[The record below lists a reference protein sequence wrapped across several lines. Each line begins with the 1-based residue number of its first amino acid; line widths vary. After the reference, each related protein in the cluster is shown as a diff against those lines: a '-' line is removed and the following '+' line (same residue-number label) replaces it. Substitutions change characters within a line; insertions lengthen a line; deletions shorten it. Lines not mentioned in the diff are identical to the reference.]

1 MPINTR
7 TFSDI
12 DFNFI
17 PNPVTGDIALR
28 LDDYAVKAAVQN
40 LILTSFYERPFHSEI
55 GSPIK
60 RLLFEPASPMVG
72 AMIKQAIANTIA
84 NYEPRVNL
92 TDIIVNLSD
101 DGYSVYVT
109 LEYTILNT
117 NQPQSLDLTLQRSR

>member
-28 LDDYAVKAAVQN
+28 LDDYAVKAAIQN

-60 RLLFEPASPMVG
+60 RLLFEPASPMIG
-72 AMIKQAIANTIA
+72 AMVKQAIVNTIN

-92 TDIIVNLSD
+92 TDVIVNLSD
-101 DGYSVYVT
+101 DGYSLFVAI
-109 LEYTILNT
+109 EYTILNST
-117 NQPQSLDLTLQRSR
+117 EPQTLDLTLQRSR

>member
-17 PNPVTGDIALR
+17 PNPVTGDISLR
-28 LDDYAVKAAVQN
+28 LDDYAVKAALQN

-60 RLLFEPASPMVG
+60 RLLFEPASPMLG
-72 AMIKQAIANTIA
+72 AMIKQAIINTVN
-84 NYEPRVNL
+84 NYEPRVSL
-92 TDIIVNLSD
+92 SDVIVNSSPD
-101 DGYSVYVT
+101 DNQVYIT
-109 LEYTILNT
+109 IEYTILNST
-117 NQPQSLDLTLQRSR
+117 QPQTLDLTLQRTR